1 MDLSSANGDS
11 LSDFISK
18 EEYTLYYA
26 TFDRGPSLAAR
37 NGKIT
42 LMAKLD
48 MKNAFRLC
56 QVRLANHILLGM
68 FGKGI

>member
-1 MDLSSANGDS
+1 MAHNYGSVLR
-11 LSDFISK
+11 K
-18 EEYTLYYA
+18 WYTLYYA
-26 TFDRGPSLAAR
+26 TFER